1 MTLKV
6 READI
11 SDGPALYTRWQALRS
26 YNASVD
32 RRIIPAPVSEPE
44 FIAGL
49 ELILARTTSATFVAE
64 DEGVIVGFISGGV
77 EANQADRLP
86 EHHVTIGYLYVEPA
100 YRRMGLGKQLF
111 QAVAS
116 WAADREDV
124 SHFEMTVL
132 AGDTT
137 AEPFWRSLGFLPF
150 IQRLWAPL
158 SVVDDE

>member
-1 MTLKV
+1 MTLRV
-6 READI
+6 REAAL
-11 SDGPALYTRWQALRS
+11 SDGPALYTAWQSLRS

-44 FIAGL
+44 FLSGL
-49 ELILARTTSATFVAE
+49 ELILARATSATFIAE

-86 EHHVTIGYLYVEPA
+86 EQHVTIGYLYVDPT
-100 YRRMGLGKQLF
+100 YRRMGLGRQLF

-116 WAADREDV
+116 WAAGREDV

-132 AGDTT
+132 AADGS
-137 AEPFWRSLGFLPF
+137 AEPFWRSLGFTSF

-158 SVVDDE
+158 SVVDNE